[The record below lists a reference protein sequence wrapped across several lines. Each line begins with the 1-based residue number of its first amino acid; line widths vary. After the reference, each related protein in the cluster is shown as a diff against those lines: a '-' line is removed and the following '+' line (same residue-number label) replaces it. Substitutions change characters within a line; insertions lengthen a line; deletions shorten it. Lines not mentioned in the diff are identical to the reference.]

1 MELDKIFLNE
11 IAKINNNIEKA
22 NKNLDKYTEENIR
35 LNVESKPV
43 FNSLEEDNVLSLSNE
58 LRILVKEKLK
68 KRLLVEFISKYSVNG
83 VKTDLSLDNSIKQFE
98 TLYGNAPFDE
108 DDDEDKD
115 MIVIFGQNFILDYVI
130 RKSIEEQKQIYFN
143 AILES
148 LKRQGFTR
156 EQINEGLSNL
166 SGQLYNIENEIIN
179 VR

>member
-35 LNVESKPV
+35 LNVESKPA

-83 VKTDLSLDNSIKQFE
+83 VKTDVALDNSIKQFE

-130 RKSIEEQKQIYFN
+130 RKPIEEQKQIYFN

>member
-11 IAKINNNIEKA
+11 IAKINSNIEKT

-35 LNVESKPV
+35 LNEKSKPI
-43 FNSLEEDNVLSLSNE
+43 FNNLEESSMLNLSDE
-58 LRILVKEKLK
+58 LRILVKEKIK
-68 KRLLVEFISKYSVNG
+68 KKLLVEFISKYSPNG
-83 VKTDLSLDNSIKQFE
+83 VKTDTLLDNSIKQFE

-130 RKSIEEQKQIYFN
+130 RKPIDEQKQIYFN

-148 LKRQGFTR
+148 LKRQGFNR
-156 EQINEGLSNL
+156 EQINEGLSKL
-166 SGQLYNIENEIIN
+166 SGQLYNIENAVIN

>member
-22 NKNLDKYTEENIR
+22 KKNLDKYTEENIR

-83 VKTDLSLDNSIKQFE
+83 VKTDVALDNSIKQFE

>member
-1 MELDKIFLNE
+1 
-11 IAKINNNIEKA
+11 
-22 NKNLDKYTEENIR
+22 
-35 LNVESKPV
+35 
-43 FNSLEEDNVLSLSNE
+43 
-58 LRILVKEKLK
+58 
-68 KRLLVEFISKYSVNG
+68 
-83 VKTDLSLDNSIKQFE
+83 
-98 TLYGNAPFDE
+98 
-108 DDDEDKD
+108 
-115 MIVIFGQNFILDYVI
+115 MIVTFGQNFILDYVI